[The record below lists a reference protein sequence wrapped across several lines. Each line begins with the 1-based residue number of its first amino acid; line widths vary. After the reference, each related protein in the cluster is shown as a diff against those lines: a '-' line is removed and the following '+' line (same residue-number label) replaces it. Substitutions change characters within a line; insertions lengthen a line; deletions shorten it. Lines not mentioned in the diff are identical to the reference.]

1 MMLNFSRVVALI
13 IAMVIGIG
21 VGIGGCLGVCFLV
34 VDSVTINELE
44 YRGVPLSSDKSFG
57 DNPEVD
63 LRDMSVI
70 DLVKEYQRLQKL
82 EEDVTINVLVKRY
95 DLILH
100 PHIDKLLSR
109 EARDLPLSYLLSDE
123 GKNRLLDTLYI
134 GQFEDFICQNPDG
147 TPGNPKDP
155 GTVWIDSDGD
165 VVTGINDVLADF
177 SLYDLL
183 YGDISSDAILET
195 IVLAD
200 ILGYTWDEA
209 NGYWVDSDNVKVT
222 GVMAVFADCTVLTVD
237 EKLNTVRIGELLG
250 YEFNESSS
258 TWLEDDGAGNM
269 VPVHGFMN
277 VVASRTLDTVGD
289 IMDELTI
296 GDIIPEE
303 DRQSGFVSV
312 LDPDTKFDEISDEVN
327 EKFRSMSMRELVES
341 GVVTF
346 DTTAER
352 DNFLASSFADK
363 NISELLTAIANLPT
377 VP

>member
-34 VDSVTINELE
+34 LDSVTINELE

-82 EEDVTINVLVKRY
+82 EADVTINVLVKRY

-134 GQFEDFICQNPDG
+134 GQFEDFVCQNLDG
-147 TPGNPKDP
+147 TPGDP
-155 GTVWIDSDGD
+155 EDPNTVWIDTEGN

-177 SLYDLL
+177 TLYDLL
-183 YGDISSDAILET
+183 YGDISSDAILDT
-195 IVLAD
+195 IILAD
-200 ILGYTWDEA
+200 ILGYTWDET
-209 NGYWVDSDNVKVT
+209 NEYWVDSDNVKVT
-222 GVMAVFADCTVLTVD
+222 GVMSVFADCTVLTVD
-237 EKLNTVRIGELLG
+237 EKLNTVQIGELLG

-277 VVASRTLDTVGD
+277 VVAGRTLENVGD
-289 IMDELTI
+289 IMDVLTI

-327 EKFRSMSMRELVES
+327 EKFRSMSMRALVES

-346 DTTAER
+346 DTTEER
-352 DNFLASSFADK
+352 DKFLASSFADK

>member
-1 MMLNFSRVVALI
+1 MFLFSRVVALI

-34 VDSVTINELE
+34 LDSVTINELE

-70 DLVKEYQRLQKL
+70 DFVKEYQRLQNLK
-82 EEDVTINVLVKRY
+82 EDVTINVLVKRY

-109 EARDLPLSYLLSDE
+109 EARDLPISYLLSDE

-134 GQFEDFICQNPDG
+134 GQFEDFTCQNPDG
-147 TPGNPKDP
+147 TPGNPKLPD
-155 GTVWIDSDGD
+155 TVWVDPDGN

-183 YGDISSDAILET
+183 YGDVSSDAILET

-222 GVMAVFADCTVLTVD
+222 GVMAVFAECTVLTVD
-237 EKLNTVRIGELLG
+237 DKLNTVQIGELLG

-277 VVASRTLDTVGD
+277 VVASRTLDNVGS
-289 IMDELTI
+289 IMDDLTI
-296 GDIIPEE
+296 GDIIPE
-303 DRQSGFVSV
+303 DKRTGFVGL
-312 LDPDTKFDEISDEVN
+312 LDPTTKFDGISDEVN
-327 EKFRSMSMRELVES
+327 DKFNTLEMRKLIEA
-341 GVVTF
+341 GIITF
-346 DTTAER
+346 DNET
-352 DNFLASSFADK
+352 DKQNFLNSSLADK
-363 NISELLTAIANLPT
+363 NISELLSAISKLPI
-377 VP
+377 